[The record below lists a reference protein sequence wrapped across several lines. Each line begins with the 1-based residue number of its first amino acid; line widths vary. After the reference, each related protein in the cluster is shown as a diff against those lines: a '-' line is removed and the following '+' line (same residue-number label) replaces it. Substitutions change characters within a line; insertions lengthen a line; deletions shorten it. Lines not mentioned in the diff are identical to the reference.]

1 METTVLISLSGQQ
14 FDELI
19 SSSLRKALQHQTPQ
33 VNDHNEDTLLD
44 TKEAAVLINYKET
57 SVYGLVKRK
66 KIPFIKV
73 EGKLLFSKKKLLEWV
88 ARGEQSNF

>member
-14 FDELI
+14 LDDLI
-19 SSSLRKALQHQTPQ
+19 VSSLKKALQYQ
-33 VNDHNEDTLLD
+33 VPTTIDNNDDTLLD
-44 TKEAAVLINYKET
+44 TKEAAKLINYKET

-73 EGKLLFSKKKLLEWV
+73 EGKLLFSKKRLMEWIEK
-88 ARGEQSNF
+88 GGQPNL

>member
-14 FDELI
+14 LDDLI
-19 SSSLRKALQHQTPQ
+19 TSSLRKALSHQTTKASDQ
-33 VNDHNEDTLLD
+33 GDDTLLD
-44 TKEAAVLINYKET
+44 TKEAALLIKYKET

-73 EGKLLFSKKKLLEWV
+73 EGKLLFSKKKLLEWISKGDQ
-88 ARGEQSNF
+88 ANS

>member
-14 FDELI
+14 LDDLI
-19 SSSLRKALQHQTPQ
+19 SSSLRKVLLNQAPQ
-33 VNDHNEDTLLD
+33 SSDANDDTLLD
-44 TKEAAVLINYKET
+44 TKAAAKFINYKET

-73 EGKLLFSKKKLLEWV
+73 EGKLLFSKKRLLEWIEK
-88 ARGEQSNF
+88 GGQPNL